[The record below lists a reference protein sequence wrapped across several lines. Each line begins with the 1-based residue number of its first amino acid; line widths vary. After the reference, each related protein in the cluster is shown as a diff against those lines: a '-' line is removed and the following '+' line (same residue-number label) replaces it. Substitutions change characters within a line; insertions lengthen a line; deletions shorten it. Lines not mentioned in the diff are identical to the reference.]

1 MFLCR
6 AFPTK
11 SRPECLTVG
20 QTACFRSFPAQ
31 RDGRR
36 PLLLSSI
43 YPHWGLMSPGEEKKK
58 KIFKQ
63 PRCFG
68 HLWSRRSD
76 GSSSSA
82 ELMLNNGAKALDPL
96 TPPPRLCSPWER
108 EEQTNARK
116 EDNGIGQDVP
126 GVLSSGAAE
135 PGLVSATLRELCLP
149 SNATRRHRSHAGLLS
164 RAREDGERAA
174 VDKQVGGKMT
184 KPGQQRQSQARPGEA
199 ATV

>member
-31 RDGRR
+31 RDGRC

-96 TPPPRLCSPWER
+96 TPPPPPLLAMGTRG
-108 EEQTNARK
+108 TNKCAKGR
-116 EDNGIGQDVP
+116 Q
-126 GVLSSGAAE
+126 
-135 PGLVSATLRELCLP
+135 
-149 SNATRRHRSHAGLLS
+149 RHRAGCSGRLELGSS
-164 RAREDGERAA
+164 RTWPRFSDSA
-174 VDKQVGGKMT
+174 
-184 KPGQQRQSQARPGEA
+184 
-199 ATV
+199 